1 MHNAIRAFSIFSALF
16 LTTLPLLAQA
26 PPCRPGT
33 MANVVGTSCS
43 VGQLT
48 FNFKD
53 DFFGSSFVE
62 TNGSTVF
69 TPVPPAGVG
78 FIPVSAGSQVGFKLV
93 FNFVDNPRG
102 ADNTS
107 AADHFI
113 QFSYSSQSAPQTE
126 IRAQSISM
134 EAAAQNA
141 PGNFVFVNVGDFQI
155 YPNNPIAVVNDP
167 SIDIENGVTIFN
179 QLTSNQFLEIPGTQS
194 TGNFLGTK
202 TTQIFDEATGFAS
215 ASLTSATFLFTSEPV
230 VPTPPPASLSYSTI
244 DLPGVAATFVSN
256 ITNSGRTVG
265 SYLDA
270 AGIFHAY
277 VAEPD
282 GTFSTIDVPGS
293 TSTVGFS
300 LNEHGD
306 VAGDYTDPAGGTHGF
321 FQHDGVITT
330 FDFPNSLQT
339 EVGAINNKGQIDGE
353 YQSADGGFHGFL
365 LDKGVFTTIDHG
377 PGTGLFASTGA
388 FGINDAGEIAGFF
401 FDPNS
406 LRGFIQKGSSF
417 QPIDVPSQGDTII
430 ESINNPGDAVGF
442 YNVVFGPRG
451 FLLSQG
457 KFFSVDFP
465 GGNLNF
471 PTGINASGKI
481 VGQYNDANGAA
492 HSYLAIPVSGD
503 GQSHQPTP
511 QSTQK
516 LSCSGDDWQMRH
528 ARRILAPCQVKH

>member
-126 IRAQSISM
+126 IRSQSISM

-215 ASLTSATFLFTSEPV
+215 ASLTSATFLFTLEPV

-339 EVGAINNKGQIDGE
+339 EVGAIKIK
-353 YQSADGGFHGFL
+353 ARL
-365 LDKGVFTTIDHG
+365 M
-377 PGTGLFASTGA
+377 
-388 FGINDAGEIAGFF
+388 
-401 FDPNS
+401 
-406 LRGFIQKGSSF
+406 
-417 QPIDVPSQGDTII
+417 
-430 ESINNPGDAVGF
+430 ESINLPMVGF
-442 YNVVFGPRG
+442 TAFCSTKVCSPPLTMAQALACSPQPVLSELTMPGKSQASSLIRIACVVSSRKAV
-451 FLLSQG
+451 LS
-457 KFFSVDFP
+457 SRLMSP
-465 GGNLNF
+465 AREIPSLN
-471 PTGINASGKI
+471 P
-481 VGQYNDANGAA
+481 
-492 HSYLAIPVSGD
+492 
-503 GQSHQPTP
+503 
-511 QSTQK
+511 ST
-516 LSCSGDDWQMRH
+516 
-528 ARRILAPCQVKH
+528 ILATLSDSTTSFSGLEGSFFPRENSFPLISPAGT

>member
-1 MHNAIRAFSIFSALF
+1 MRKTICNLSLFYLF
-16 LTTLPLLAQA
+16 LAGSLLTAQA

-43 VGQLT
+43 VGPLT

-53 DFFGSSFVE
+53 DFFGNSFVE
-62 TNGSTVF
+62 TNGNTVF
-69 TPVPPAGVG
+69 TPITPAGIG
-78 FIPVSAGSQVGFKLV
+78 FIPVSSGSQVGFKLV
-93 FNFVDNPRG
+93 FNFVDNPVG
-102 ADNTS
+102 TDNTS

-113 QFSYSSQSAPQTE
+113 QFSYSSQATPQTE
-126 IRAQSISM
+126 IQSQSVSM
-134 EAAAQNA
+134 EAAAQGA
-141 PGNFVFVNVGDFQI
+141 PGNVVFVNVGDFQI

-179 QLTSNQFLEIPGTQS
+179 QLFSNQFLEIPAIQS
-194 TGNFLGTK
+194 TGDFLGTK
-202 TTQIFDEATGFAS
+202 TTQILDEATGGAF
-215 ASLTSATFLFTSEPV
+215 ASLTSATFLFTPEPV
-230 VPTPPPASLSYSTI
+230 VPPLPQASLSYSTI
-244 DLPGVAATFVSN
+244 DLPGVAGTFVSN

-270 AGIFHAY
+270 SGIFHAY

-282 GTFSTIDVPGS
+282 GTFSTIDVPGA

-306 VAGDYTDPAGGTHGF
+306 VAGDFTDAAGGTHGF
-321 FQHDGVITT
+321 FQHHGVITT
-330 FDFPNSLQT
+330 LDFPDSLQT

-353 YQSADGGFHGFL
+353 YQSADGGFHAFL
-365 LDKGVFTTIDHG
+365 FDKGVFTSIDHG

-401 FDPNS
+401 FDPNT
-406 LRGFIQKGSSF
+406 LRGFTQKGSSF
-417 QPIDVPSQGDTII
+417 QPIDVPDQGDTII
-430 ESINNPGDAVGF
+430 NAINNPGDVVGF
-442 YNVVFGPRG
+442 YNVVFGTRG

-457 KFFSVDFP
+457 EFFAVDFP

-492 HSYLAIPVSGD
+492 HSYLAVPVTGG
-503 GQSHQPTP
+503 GQDHQPSQQP
-511 QSTQK
+511 TQK
-516 LSCSGDDWQMRH
+516 LNCSDGEWQMRH
-528 ARRILAPCQVKH
+528 ARRMLALCQVQH